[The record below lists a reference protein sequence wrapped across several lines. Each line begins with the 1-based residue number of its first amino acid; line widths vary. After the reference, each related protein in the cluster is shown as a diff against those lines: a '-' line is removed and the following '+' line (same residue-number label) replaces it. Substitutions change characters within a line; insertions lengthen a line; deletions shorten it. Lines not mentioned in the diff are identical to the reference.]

1 MWHFYVLVQNPVAYI
16 ISVQVVVSS
25 LCQGYEGE
33 PQAYIA
39 TQGPMAHTIVDF
51 WQMVWHQRCP
61 IIVMITKLKEKSK
74 VQGIIFWV
82 IKKKG
87 GGEYVC
93 M

>member
-1 MWHFYVLVQNPVAYI
+1 MAYI

-74 VQGIIFWV
+74 VQGIIF
-82 IKKKG
+82 
-87 GGEYVC
+87 
-93 M
+93 